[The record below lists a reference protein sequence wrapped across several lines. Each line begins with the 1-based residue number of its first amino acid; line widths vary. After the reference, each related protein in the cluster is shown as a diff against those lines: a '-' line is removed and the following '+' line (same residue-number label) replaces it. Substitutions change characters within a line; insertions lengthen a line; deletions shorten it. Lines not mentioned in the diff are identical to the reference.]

1 MCDHRNNKNRINHL
15 PQQWCN
21 PQLKMWNTY
30 FNMKAWI
37 KGEHM
42 KKRTR
47 RKTYHMRL
55 QLKSGPP
62 FKGIIRWI
70 RFSVTSARE

>member
-1 MCDHRNNKNRINHL
+1 MKNMY
-15 PQQWCN
+15 
-21 PQLKMWNTY
+21 LKME
-30 FNMKAWI
+30 AWF

-47 RKTYHMRL
+47 RKKYHRHL

-62 FKGIIRWI
+62 FKGIESRL
-70 RFSVTSARE
+70 EGG